1 MAYLRGRAIVEI
13 LANPICRSKVGL
25 WHKADDNALPGRG
38 QLAGVKPTLLV
49 ENDRRKR
56 EKDRRFRGRRPTY
69 EGGEFLGAVAR
80 LDITDH
86 TTPIKTANAPAM
98 VVHSSDVK

>member
-1 MAYLRGRAIVEI
+1 MCHEQTSKGYDQGYGGIDGDLPREPHRRKARE
-13 LANPICRSKVGL
+13 RS
-25 WHKADDNALPGRG
+25 ALPVSE
-38 QLAGVKPTLLV
+38 AA
-49 ENDRRKR
+49 
-56 EKDRRFRGRRPTY
+56 Y

-86 TTPIKTANAPAM
+86 TTPMKTANAPAM